1 MAIGFQ
7 NSTDSW
13 NPASYVPHLF
23 VVFSGY
29 ADVVHVGADGPK
41 RRDGH
46 GHAIAHRTT
55 GVAHRQVDATEIH
68 SEFARHPAV
77 RGIQS

>member
-13 NPASYVPHLF
+13 NPASYVPNLF

-29 ADVVHVGADGPK
+29 ADVVHVGADGPGQ
-41 RRDGH
+41 RAEHDRST
-46 GHAIAHRTT
+46 AHQTT
-55 GVAHRQVDATEIH
+55 GVAHR
-68 SEFARHPAV
+68 
-77 RGIQS
+77 